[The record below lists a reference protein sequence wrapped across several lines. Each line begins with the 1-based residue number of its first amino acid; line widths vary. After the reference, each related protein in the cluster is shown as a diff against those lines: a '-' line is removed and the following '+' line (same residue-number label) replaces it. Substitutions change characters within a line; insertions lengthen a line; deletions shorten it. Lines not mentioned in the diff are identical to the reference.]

1 MLKHWAHAQDQESH
15 AGADAQE
22 LSHPGAAERNFL
34 NLMKSIYKEL
44 TANIILNEKKQNKTM
59 LSPPKIRIRQGSV
72 LSKLL
77 FNIVLEVTAI
87 RN

>member
-44 TANIILNEKKQNKTM
+44 TANIILNEKKTKQNDAF
-59 LSPPKIRIRQGSV
+59 PP
-72 LSKLL
+72 
-77 FNIVLEVTAI
+77 
-87 RN
+87 